1 MTKKRSS
8 GTLSPENLEQSPLEK
23 QEPPTVQAPSPVG
36 MTSLQK
42 MRLVSALTGACR
54 NDALLKAFSS
64 MEEGNVLLEI
74 FAEAVN
80 RKMEEMFTKADK
92 SDGAGVVPLAEKI
105 DELYAKVSAISQSGA
120 IQAIEVL
127 ARNIGG
133 GGVAPQRAPQPQAH
147 SQDQLIAQAHMA
159 QSRALAQQPQINTG
173 GLEMLGGFNF

>member
-1 MTKKRSS
+1 MS
-8 GTLSPENLEQSPLEK
+8 
-23 QEPPTVQAPSPVG
+23 SPVP

-54 NDALLKAFSS
+54 NDALLKAFAS

-80 RKMEEMFTKADK
+80 RKMEEMFTKSDK

-133 GGVAPQRAPQPQAH
+133 NGAAPQRAPQQQP

-173 GLEMLGGFNF
+173 GLEMLGGLNF